1 MRDPEMSSAG
11 EPGAIAGGK
20 IPPPVS
26 LLAEVTH
33 RCPLQ
38 CPYCSNPLALERAA
52 GELDTATWQR
62 VIEEAHALGV
72 LQTHF
77 SGGEPTLRR
86 DLPDLVRHASALG
99 QYTNLI
105 TAAVLLDQ
113 EKLDALAEAG
123 LDHVQIS
130 IQDSEAA
137 NADRIGGYKNG
148 HEKKLAVARRVKATG
163 LPLTINAVM
172 HRQNLDHLERI
183 IALAVELGAKRLEVA
198 HVQYYGWALVNR
210 AALMPTR
217 EQAER
222 SIALVEGARERLKG
236 VLTIDYVVPDY
247 YARYPK
253 PCMGG
258 WGRQNLN
265 VTPSGK
271 VLPCHAAEGIASLT
285 FDNVRDRPLADIWY
299 HGAAFNAFRGTD
311 WMQEPC
317 RSCPRRFADFGGCRC
332 QAFAMTGEA
341 RATDPACSLSPNHQE
356 LVATAVREAASAPPG
371 FVYRRPGNAQRAG
384 RMETATPAE

>member
-1 MRDPEMSSAG
+1 MSSVGKPAVT
-11 EPGAIAGGK
+11 AGGK
-20 IPPPVS
+20 VPPPVS
-26 LLAEVTH
+26 LLAEITH

-38 CPYCSNPLALERAA
+38 CPYCSNPLALERAVV
-52 GELDTATWQR
+52 ELDTPTWQR

-86 DLPDLVRHASALG
+86 DLPELVRHASALS

-113 EKLDALAEAG
+113 SKLDALAEAG
-123 LDHVQIS
+123 LDHIQIS
-130 IQDSEAA
+130 LQDSAAA
-137 NADRIGGYKNG
+137 NADRIGGYRGG
-148 HEKKLAVARRVKATG
+148 HEKKLAVARMVKAAG

-172 HRQNLDHLERI
+172 HRQNLEQLEAI
-183 IALAVELGAKRLEVA
+183 IELAVELGARRLEVA
-198 HVQYYGWALVNR
+198 HVQYYGWALANR

-222 SIALVEGARERLKG
+222 SIGLVEAARERLKG

-258 WGRQNLN
+258 WARQNLN

-271 VLPCHAAEGIASLT
+271 VLPCHAAEGITSLS
-285 FDNVRDRPLADIWY
+285 FDNVKDRPLAEIWY

-311 WMQEPC
+311 WMEEPC
-317 RSCPRRFADFGGCRC
+317 RSCARRFTDYGGCRC
-332 QAFAMTGEA
+332 QAFAMTGRAE
-341 RATDPACSLSPNHQE
+341 ATDPACSLSPHHAG
-356 LVATAVREAASAPPG
+356 LVATAAREAASTAPE
-371 FVYRRPGNAQRAG
+371 FVYRRPGNAARAA
-384 RMETATPAE
+384 EPTTPMPVE